1 MIESYK
7 NKTRDELL
15 SICKAKFVNGRTYAE
30 LEYFLNRHEIDIDT
44 QQYIFDELVKYEQA
58 LKENP
63 DLNPNSKY
71 SRKKPLPTN
80 HNNLVIGI
88 ALVALGLIVLQ
99 IGSMRG
105 MFYMAAITI
114 SSIGII
120 FILVEGIK
128 EIINLRRKG

>member
-15 SICKAKFVNGRTYAE
+15 SICKSKFANGRTYAE
-30 LEYFLNRHEIDIDT
+30 LEYFLNLHEIDTDT
-44 QQYIFDELVKYEQA
+44 QKYIFDELVKYEQE
-58 LKENP
+58 LKDNP
-63 DLNPNSKY
+63 DLNPNSKPA
-71 SRKKPLPTN
+71 RKKPLPTN

-88 ALVALGLIVLQ
+88 ALIALGLIVAQ
-99 IGSMRG
+99 IGNMRG
-105 MFYMAAITI
+105 MFYMAAVII
-114 SSIGII
+114 SSTGII